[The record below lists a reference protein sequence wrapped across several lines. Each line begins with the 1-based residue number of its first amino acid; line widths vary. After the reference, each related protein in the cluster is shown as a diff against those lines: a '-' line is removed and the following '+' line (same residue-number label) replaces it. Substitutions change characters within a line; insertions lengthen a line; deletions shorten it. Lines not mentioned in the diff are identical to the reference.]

1 VTRNPTLDITCMF
14 AMIAAR
20 TKRMKMGPSVL
31 TLPARNPVHVAKT
44 YASLDYISGGR
55 MVMAVGSGSDLR
67 DLAASGVSAEHR
79 GRRLDEGITILRRL
93 WTESH
98 VTHHGE
104 FYHFD
109 DVTIEPKPRKPL
121 DIWIGGK
128 SDAILKRVVR
138 LGDGWFPALTS
149 PQEFAADMAKLAAF
163 GEEQGR
169 KINPREAGVLLLTHV
184 SENRQA
190 AWQTVAPFLQGLKMP
205 EAEVAAR
212 CLVGPAEE
220 CVGKLHQFIE
230 AGCTKFVLRPSCP
243 PDQVMGQIETYGKTI
258 LPHFN

>member
-1 VTRNPTLDITCMF
+1 
-14 AMIAAR
+14 
-20 TKRMKMGPSVL
+20 
-31 TLPARNPVHVAKT
+31 
-44 YASLDYISGGR
+44 
-55 MVMAVGSGSDLR
+55 
-67 DLAASGVSAEHR
+67 
-79 GRRLDEGITILRRL
+79 
-93 WTESH
+93 

-163 GEEQGR
+163 GEAQGR

-184 SENRQA
+184 SENRKEG
-190 AWQTVAPFLQGLKMP
+190 WQTVAPFLQGLKMP

-220 CVGKLHQFIE
+220 CIGKLRQFIE

-243 PDQVMGQIETYGKTI
+243 PDQVMGQIEAYGKAI